1 MADGRAGSVLLI
13 RKGKMEKDQLL
24 KKLNQKAI
32 VYGTCLTN
40 LTPRWLQTITGADLD
55 FVFLD
60 TEHIPT
66 DRGRLSEACWHLR
79 QMDITPI
86 VRIAQSDPFLA
97 VQALDAGAI
106 GIVAPYV
113 ETVAQITALTGAV
126 KYRPLKGE
134 LLDVAL
140 EDPTQLSEQ
149 TAKYLKDYNKG
160 HLLIANIESRP
171 ALERLD
177 TLLSQPGLDG
187 VFIGPHDLSVSLGIA
202 EQYDHP
208 DFQEAVRCIIQLT
221 RKAGKHVGIQFWME
235 PEVQIRWIQE
245 GCDMVIHSNDLS
257 IFSQKLQQDMHTIRK
272 SKISSI

>member
-1 MADGRAGSVLLI
+1 LDKLVTRDEIFSKQEMKKNQLI
-13 RKGKMEKDQLL
+13 N
-24 KKLNQKAI
+24 KLNAGTS

-40 LTPRWLQTITGADLD
+40 LSPRWLQTIVGADLD

-60 TEHIPT
+60 TEHIPS
-66 DRGRLSEACWHLR
+66 DRSRLSDACWHLR
-79 QMDITPI
+79 YMGVTPV
-86 VRIAQSDPFLA
+86 VRISQPDPFLA

-113 ETVAQITALTGAV
+113 ETVEQLRALTGAV

-134 LLDVAL
+134 LLEGAL
-140 EDPTQLSEQ
+140 ANPAYLSEQ
-149 TAKYLKDYNKG
+149 TLRYLEDYNAG

-177 TLLSQPGLDG
+177 LLLAQPGLDG

-208 DFQEAVRCIIQLT
+208 DFEEAVRFIVT
-221 RKAGKHVGIQFWME
+221 SVRKAGKHVGIQFWME
-235 PEVQIRWIQE
+235 PEKQIEWAKE
-245 GCDMVIHSNDLS
+245 GVDIVIHSNDLS
-257 IFSQKLQQDMHTIRK
+257 IFSQKLQKDFNTIRHGTK
-272 SKISSI
+272 TPV